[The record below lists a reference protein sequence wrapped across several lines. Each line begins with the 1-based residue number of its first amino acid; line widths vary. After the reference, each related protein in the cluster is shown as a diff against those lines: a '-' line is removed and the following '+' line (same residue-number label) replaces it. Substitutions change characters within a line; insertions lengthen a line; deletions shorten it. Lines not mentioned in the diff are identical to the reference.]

1 MMMLHNNGWISLTIQ
16 VLMLLL
22 LDAMCST
29 KVGFGQSR
37 VRQNLYLRL
46 KNELKIIRIES
57 TCNNK
62 YIPILPYV
70 DHNIVCR
77 NIFRGQKNIHHYTT
91 MYIYAHS
98 YKIYTH
104 YQTQWR
110 GGGTLKNAVV
120 INTLVSK
127 GMQKVIGMQHVQY
140 ISYEPFVYILS
151 LLMLTS
157 DGGIAKVHSTLKN
170 SGYIL
175 LKDHCQKMSR
185 LKKTCFFFQMQMSV
199 CSFKIPAV
207 YILQLQL
214 QYCKAVITTR
224 Q

>member
-16 VLMLLL
+16 VLMLLLL

-62 YIPILPYV
+62 YVHTYPTLCRPQHSMSKYFQRSKKHPPLYV
-70 DHNIVCR
+70 LL
-77 NIFRGQKNIHHYTT
+77 T

-140 ISYEPFVYILS
+140 ISYEPFVYF
-151 LLMLTS
+151 
-157 DGGIAKVHSTLKN
+157 
-170 SGYIL
+170 
-175 LKDHCQKMSR
+175 HC
-185 LKKTCFFFQMQMSV
+185 
-199 CSFKIPAV
+199 
-207 YILQLQL
+207 
-214 QYCKAVITTR
+214 
-224 Q
+224 